1 MRLTVITLALL
12 PFAAQA
18 QSTTE
23 ASPAPQSCAV
33 GMVWNSAAGI
43 CTAAENQSTP
53 MEGIP
58 GGSNCSHGGTTGVT
72 S

>member
-18 QSTTE
+18 QGT
-23 ASPAPQSCAV
+23 ADPAPQSCAV
-33 GMVWNSAAGI
+33 GMVWDSAAGI

-53 MEGIP
+53 MDGIP
-58 GGSNCSHGGTTGVT
+58 GGSNCSHGGSTGVT